1 MIVVAAAMQKRE
13 KYKNF
18 LSNVPILESLT
29 EMEVMTLADS
39 LAEESYSDG
48 SEICKQ
54 GDEGNYFYII
64 LQGTAA
70 CFQVDAAG
78 NEVYSLPQLSY
89 HSLLQAISTNKL
101 YASRCW
107 WLLSMRA
114 STSARSR
121 C

>member
-1 MIVVAAAMQKRE
+1 MVAAAMQKRE

-18 LSNVPILESLT
+18 LSKVPILESLT

-39 LAEESYSDG
+39 LAEETYVDG

-64 LQGTAA
+64 LQGSAA

-78 NEVYSLPQLSY
+78 KEVSFPVFHYRLKD
-89 HSLLQAISTNKL
+89 AVI
-101 YASRCW
+101 
-107 WLLSMRA
+107 
-114 STSARSR
+114 
-121 C
+121 

>member
-1 MIVVAAAMQKRE
+1 MVAAAMQKRE

-39 LAEESYSDG
+39 LAEETYSDG

-64 LQGTAA
+64 LEGTAA
-70 CFQVDAAG
+70 CFQVDSAG
-78 NEVYSLPQLSY
+78 KEVGREYIPSLF
-89 HSLLQAISTNKL
+89 HSFTHSTIII
-101 YASRCW
+101 RD
-107 WLLSMRA
+107 
-114 STSARSR
+114 
-121 C
+121 